1 MKIEVGDHVKVDL
14 AKVKKYDNI
23 EPYIRLVKKAIEG
36 SRKTGDSTYDAG
48 RKGMPYVGEV
58 KDGMIGIRAWRYD
71 LLGDVFIPANAVI
84 KVVKG

>member
-23 EPYIRLVKKAIEG
+23 EPYIRLVKKIIEN
-36 SRKTGDSTYDAG
+36 SKKTGDSTYDAG

-58 KDGMIGIRAWRYD
+58 KDGKIGIRAWQYD
-71 LLGDVFIPANAVI
+71 LQGDVFIPVSAVI